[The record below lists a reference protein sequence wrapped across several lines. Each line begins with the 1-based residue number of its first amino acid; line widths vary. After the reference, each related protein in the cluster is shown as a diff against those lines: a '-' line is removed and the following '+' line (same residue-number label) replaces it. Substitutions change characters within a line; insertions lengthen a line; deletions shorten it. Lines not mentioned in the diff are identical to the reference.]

1 MSFESIKSVKGNIF
15 HIYLSFIVRSVIV
28 SQQNTYGSHNCFYP
42 QAPFFILGQD
52 TDHTSSP
59 LYRPLF
65 VSLSLPLSLPL
76 S

>member
-15 HIYLSFIVRSVIV
+15 HMYLSFIVRSVIV
-28 SQQNTYGSHNCFYP
+28 SQQNTYSSHHCFHP

-52 TDHTSSP
+52 TDHTSSS
-59 LYRPLF
+59 LYQPLF
-65 VSLSLPLSLPL
+65 LSLSLSLSQPH